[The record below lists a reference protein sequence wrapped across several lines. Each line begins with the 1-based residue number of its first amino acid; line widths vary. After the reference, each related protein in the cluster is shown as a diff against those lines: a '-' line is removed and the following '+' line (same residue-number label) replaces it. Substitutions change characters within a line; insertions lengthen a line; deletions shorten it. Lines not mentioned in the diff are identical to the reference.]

1 MNQTLRDK
9 AWKVFEIAACTA
21 LVWFVVIDW
30 KSFLAWLFD
39 SGAIFAAAVI
49 PLLLLAI
56 VLLAIER
63 ND

>member
-1 MNQTLRDK
+1 MNQILRDK
-9 AWKVFEIAACTA
+9 AWKVFEITFCIA
-21 LVWFVVIDW
+21 LIWLVVIDW

-39 SGAIFAAAVI
+39 SWVIFAAAVI